1 MSADSAKTIDIIG
14 PEGTWL
20 RFPLAGVLE
29 RVTAFSTDLA
39 FLVVTSG
46 LVLCGL
52 GASLSVGSS
61 FLVALGLVLFFAVRH
76 GYFLFFETLFQGATP
91 GKRILGL
98 RVVSRDGGRLRL
110 EAIIARNLMRD
121 LELFVPMV
129 VLMAPE
135 SVVGPAPWWM
145 RIASGLWALVICGL
159 PLYTRD
165 RSRAGDLVGGTVVV
179 AIPRVPLIRDE
190 SVSAVSA
197 GILFQREE
205 LGVYGEL
212 ELETLAALLRS
223 FDEGRATVDDMRLVA
238 QTIQRRIGFGG
249 SEPTRVPLQFLRS
262 FYAAQRA
269 ELERRLVLG
278 RRKSSKLDAG

>member
-1 MSADSAKTIDIIG
+1 MNPDRTSTVSIVG

-20 RFPLAGVLE
+20 SFPLAGSLE
-29 RVTAFSTDLA
+29 RLAAFATDAA
-39 FLVVTSG
+39 FLVVAAG
-46 LVLCGL
+46 IVLCGL
-52 GASLSVGSS
+52 GAAASVHSS
-61 FLVALGLVLFFAVRH
+61 FLVAIGIVFFFAVRH
-76 GYFLFFETLFQGATP
+76 GYFLFFETLLQGATP

-135 SVVGPAPWWM
+135 SVVGPAPWWV
-145 RIASGLWALVICGL
+145 RTASGLWALVICAL

-190 SVSAVSA
+190 SEGLVAV
-197 GILFQREE
+197 GIVFAREE
-205 LGVYGEL
+205 LAVYGEH
-212 ELETLAALLRS
+212 ELETLAELLRAHDVGRAS
-223 FDEGRATVDDMRLVA
+223 FDDLRVVA
-238 QTIQRRIGFGG
+238 ETIQRKIGFAGP
-249 SEPTRVPLQFLRS
+249 EPTRMPLQFLRA
-262 FYAAQRA
+262 FYSAQRA

-278 RRKSSKLDAG
+278 RRKANKLDSR